1 MPTLVRNDH
10 VIHYQTHG
18 PEDAPPLLLIMG
30 LALSSTAWDR
40 LPGRLQQRFRVIVFD
55 NRGVGGSQRARGLVR
70 MRDFADDAAAVLR
83 AAGVD
88 GSGASVFGISMG
100 GMIAQELALGHPHL
114 VRSLVLGATHGS
126 ALRSHK
132 PDLQVVLSLLG
143 ATLLGPRAY
152 KQVAHLLV
160 SREFGRDQ
168 RHELHRWLRGAGIGS
183 PTAVLRQMAAILGHS
198 TLPRL
203 HGIRCPTLIITG
215 THDRLVPPINS
226 RILHEHIPHAR
237 LVELPGAGHVFPLER
252 EDETMQLLETHFL
265 GPANPPRETDNDPL
279 APKTECVLDDRSQH
293 GALTQR

>member
-1 MPTLVRNDH
+1 MPTLVRNGH

-30 LALSSTAWDR
+30 LALSSSAWDR

-55 NRGVGGSQRARGLVR
+55 NRGVGGSQRGRGLVR

-100 GMIAQELALGHPHL
+100 GMIAQELALEHPHL

-132 PDLQVVLSLLG
+132 PELQVVLSLLG
-143 ATLLGPRAY
+143 AALRGPRAY
-152 KQVAHLLV
+152 KRVAHVLV
-160 SREFGRDQ
+160 SREFGREQ
-168 RHELHRWLRGAGIGS
+168 PHELHRWLRGAGIGS
-183 PTAVLRQMAAILGHS
+183 PSAVLRQMAAILGHS

-203 HGIRCPTLIITG
+203 HGIRCPTLIVTG

-226 RILHEHIPHAR
+226 RILHERIPNAR
-237 LVELPGAGHVFPLER
+237 LGELPGAGHVFPLER
-252 EDETMQLLETHFL
+252 EDETTQLLENHFL
-265 GPANPPRETDNDPL
+265 GPA
-279 APKTECVLDDRSQH
+279 
-293 GALTQR
+293 